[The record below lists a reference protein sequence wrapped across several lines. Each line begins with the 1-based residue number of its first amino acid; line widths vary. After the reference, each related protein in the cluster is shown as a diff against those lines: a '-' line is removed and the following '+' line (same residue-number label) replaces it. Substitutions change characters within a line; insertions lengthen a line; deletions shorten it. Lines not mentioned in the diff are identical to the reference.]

1 MQKYLII
8 IITSLSFAADY
19 AGYSGS
25 FLRMGT
31 SARSLAMGSGFTA
44 EIDQGFSA
52 YHNPASIAFLNKRQL
67 AFSHH
72 ALNLDRRLMMSSIST
87 GLPPTAGLG
96 GAWVSSGVDN
106 IQGRST
112 SGKKT
117 ENIDGTDQ
125 ILSTSEDAIFI
136 SFAQRITPWLALGI
150 NVKIL
155 RHQLPMNESQLAGKG
170 TGFDI
175 GFLVLPEEKFRFA
188 FMIQDLNTNYQWNT
202 GKVFEGEG
210 RVYKESFPIMY
221 RLGTTFTFQRIYF
234 VGDIGVVANQ
244 DDILGVTMR
253 FGGEYQLTEKYFI
266 RGGFGNSRFSL
277 GAGLN
282 FTFLNLNDAFF
293 DYAVVIEPHSASQG
307 MIHVFTYEFNL

>member
-1 MQKYLII
+1 VHKYLII

-19 AGYSGS
+19 AGYSGA

-52 YHNPASIAFLNKRQL
+52 YHNPASVAFLNKRQL

-87 GLPPTAGLG
+87 AIPPTAGLG
-96 GAWVSSGVDN
+96 VAWVSSGVDN
-106 IQGRST
+106 IQGRTT
-112 SGKKT
+112 SGKK
-117 ENIDGTDQ
+117 TDQ

-155 RHQLPMNESQLAGKG
+155 NHQLPMNESELAGKG

-175 GFLVLPEEKFRFA
+175 GFMVLPEEKLRFA
-188 FMIQDLNTNYQWNT
+188 FMIQDLNTNYHWNT
-202 GKVFEGEG
+202 GQVFEGEG
-210 RVYKESFPIMY
+210 RVYKESFPTMY

-244 DDILGVTMR
+244 DDILGMTMR
-253 FGGEYQLTEKYFI
+253 FGGEYHISENYFI

-293 DYAVVIEPHSASQG
+293 DYAVVIEPYSGSQG
-307 MIHVFTYEFNL
+307 MIHVFTYAFNF

>member
-1 MQKYLII
+1 MHKYLII

-19 AGYSGS
+19 AGYSGA

-52 YHNPASIAFLNKRQL
+52 YHNPASVAFLNKRQL

-87 GLPPTAGLG
+87 GIPPTAGLG
-96 GAWVSSGVDN
+96 VAWVSSGVDN

-112 SGKKT
+112 AGYKT
-117 ENIDGTDQ
+117 Q

-155 RHQLPMNESQLAGKG
+155 NHQLPMNESQLAGKG

-175 GFLVLPEEKFRFA
+175 GFMVLPEEKLRFA

-202 GKVFEGEG
+202 GQVFEGEG
-210 RVYKESFPIMY
+210 RVYKESFPTMY

-244 DDILGVTMR
+244 DDILGMTMR
-253 FGGEYQLTEKYFI
+253 FGGEYHISENYFI

-293 DYAVVIEPHSASQG
+293 DYAVVIEPHSVSQG
-307 MIHVFTYEFNL
+307 MIHVFTYAFNF

>member
-1 MQKYLII
+1 MHKYLII

-19 AGYSGS
+19 AGYSGT

-52 YHNPASIAFLNKRQL
+52 YHNPASVAFLNKRQL

-87 GLPPTAGLG
+87 AIPPTAGLG
-96 GAWVSSGVDN
+96 VAWVSSGVDN

-112 SGKKT
+112 SGKETKK
-117 ENIDGTDQ
+117 
-125 ILSTSEDAIFI
+125 LSTSEDAIFI

-155 RHQLPMNESQLAGKG
+155 RHQLPMNESELAGKG

-175 GFLVLPEEKFRFA
+175 GFMVLPEEKLRFA

-202 GKVFEGEG
+202 GQVFEGEG
-210 RVYKESFPIMY
+210 RIYKESFPTMY

-244 DDILGVTMR
+244 DDILGMTMR
-253 FGGEYQLTEKYFI
+253 FGGEYHISENYFI

-293 DYAVVIEPHSASQG
+293 DYAVVIEPHSVSQG
-307 MIHVFTYEFNL
+307 MIHVFTYAFNF

>member
-1 MQKYLII
+1 
-8 IITSLSFAADY
+8 LSFAADY
-19 AGYSGS
+19 AGYSGT

-52 YHNPASIAFLNKRQL
+52 YHNPASVAFLNKRQL

-87 GLPPTAGLG
+87 GIPPTAGLG
-96 GAWVSSGVDN
+96 VAWVSSGVDN

-112 SGKKT
+112 SGYKT
-117 ENIDGTDQ
+117 Q

-155 RHQLPMNESQLAGKG
+155 NHQLPMNESELAGKG

-175 GFLVLPEEKFRFA
+175 GFMVLPEEKLRFA

-202 GKVFEGEG
+202 GQVFEGEG
-210 RVYKESFPIMY
+210 RVYKESFPTMY

-244 DDILGVTMR
+244 DDILGMMMR
-253 FGGEYQLTEKYFI
+253 FGGEYHLSENYFI

-277 GAGLN
+277 GAGFN
-282 FTFLNLNDAFF
+282 FTFLKLNDAFF

-307 MIHVFTYEFNL
+307 MIHVFTYAFNF

>member
-1 MQKYLII
+1 M
-8 IITSLSFAADY
+8 SFAADY
-19 AGYSGS
+19 AGYSGA

-52 YHNPASIAFLNKRQL
+52 YHNPASVAFLNKRQL
-67 AFSHH
+67 AFSYH

-87 GLPPTAGLG
+87 SLPPTAGLG
-96 GAWVSSGVDN
+96 VAWVSSGVDN

-112 SGKKT
+112 AGYKT
-117 ENIDGTDQ
+117 Q

-155 RHQLPMNESQLAGKG
+155 GHQLPMNESQLAGKG

-175 GFLVLPEEKFRFA
+175 GFMVLPEEKLRFA

-202 GKVFEGEG
+202 GQVFEGEG
-210 RVYKESFPIMY
+210 RVYKESFPTMY

-244 DDILGVTMR
+244 DDILGMTMR
-253 FGGEYQLTEKYFI
+253 FGGEYNLSENYFI

-307 MIHVFTYEFNL
+307 MIHVFTYAFNF

>member
-1 MQKYLII
+1 VHKYLII

-19 AGYSGS
+19 AGYSGT

-52 YHNPASIAFLNKRQL
+52 YHNPASVAFLNKRQL

-96 GAWVSSGVDN
+96 VAWVSSGVDN

-112 SGKKT
+112 SGKET
-117 ENIDGTDQ
+117 E

-155 RHQLPMNESQLAGKG
+155 NHQLPMNESQLAGKG

-175 GFLVLPEEKFRFA
+175 GFMVLPEEKLRFA

-202 GKVFEGEG
+202 GQVFEGEG
-210 RVYKESFPIMY
+210 RVYKESFPTMY

-244 DDILGVTMR
+244 DDILGMTMR
-253 FGGEYQLTEKYFI
+253 FGGEYHLSENYFI

-277 GAGLN
+277 GAGFN
-282 FTFLNLNDAFF
+282 FTFLKLNDAFF

-307 MIHVFTYEFNL
+307 MIHVFTYAFNF

>member
-1 MQKYLII
+1 
-8 IITSLSFAADY
+8 LSFAADY
-19 AGYSGS
+19 AGYSGA

-52 YHNPASIAFLNKRQL
+52 YHNPASVAFLNKRQL

-87 GLPPTAGLG
+87 SIPPTAGLG
-96 GAWVSSGVDN
+96 VAWVSSGVDN

-112 SGKKT
+112 SGYKT
-117 ENIDGTDQ
+117 Q

-155 RHQLPMNESQLAGKG
+155 NHQLPMNESELAGKG

-175 GFLVLPEEKFRFA
+175 GFMVLPEEKLRFA

-202 GKVFEGEG
+202 GQVFEGEG
-210 RVYKESFPIMY
+210 RIYKESFPTMY

-244 DDILGVTMR
+244 DDILGMTMR
-253 FGGEYQLTEKYFI
+253 FGGEYHISENYFI

-307 MIHVFTYEFNL
+307 MIHVFTYAFNF

>member
-1 MQKYLII
+1 MHKYFII

-19 AGYSGS
+19 AGYSGT

-52 YHNPASIAFLNKRQL
+52 YHNPASVAFLNKRQL

-87 GLPPTAGLG
+87 AIPPTAGLG
-96 GAWVSSGVDN
+96 VAWVSSGVDN

-112 SGKKT
+112 SGKETKK
-117 ENIDGTDQ
+117 
-125 ILSTSEDAIFI
+125 LSTSEDAIFI

-155 RHQLPMNESQLAGKG
+155 NHQLPMNESELAGKG

-175 GFLVLPEEKFRFA
+175 GFMVLPEEKLRFA

-202 GKVFEGEG
+202 GDVFEGEG
-210 RVYKESFPIMY
+210 RVYKESFPTMY

-244 DDILGVTMR
+244 DDILGMTMR
-253 FGGEYQLTEKYFI
+253 FGGEYHISENYFI
-266 RGGFGNSRFSL
+266 RGGFGNNRFSL

-282 FTFLNLNDAFF
+282 FTFLKLNDAFF
-293 DYAVVIEPHSASQG
+293 DYAVVVEPHSVSQG
-307 MIHVFTYEFNL
+307 MIHVFTYAFNF

>member
-1 MQKYLII
+1 MHKYLII

-19 AGYSGS
+19 AGYSGT

-52 YHNPASIAFLNKRQL
+52 YHNPASVAFLNKRQL

-72 ALNLDRRLMMSSIST
+72 GLNLDRRLMMSSIST
-87 GLPPTAGLG
+87 AIPPTAGLG
-96 GAWVSSGVDN
+96 VAWVSSGVDN

-112 SGKKT
+112 SGYKT
-117 ENIDGTDQ
+117 Q

-136 SFAQRITPWLALGI
+136 SFAQRIMPWLALGI

-155 RHQLPMNESQLAGKG
+155 SNQLPMNESQLAGKG

-175 GFLVLPEEKFRFA
+175 GFKVLPEEKLRFA

-202 GKVFEGEG
+202 GDVFEGEG
-210 RVYKESFPIMY
+210 RVYKESFPTMY
-221 RLGTTFTFQRIYF
+221 RLGTTFTFRRIYI

-244 DDILGVTMR
+244 DDILGMTMR
-253 FGGEYQLTEKYFI
+253 FGGEYRLSENYFI

-293 DYAVVIEPHSASQG
+293 DYAVVIEPHSVSQG
-307 MIHVFTYEFNL
+307 MIHVFTYAFNF

>member
-1 MQKYLII
+1 MHKYLII
-8 IITSLSFAADY
+8 IITSSFSIAADY

-52 YHNPASIAFLNKRQL
+52 YHNPASVAFLNKRQL

-87 GLPPTAGLG
+87 GIPPTAGLG
-96 GAWVSSGVDN
+96 VAWVSSGVDN

-112 SGKKT
+112 SGYKT
-117 ENIDGTDQ
+117 Q

-155 RHQLPMNESQLAGKG
+155 SHQLPMNESQLAGKG

-175 GFLVLPEEKFRFA
+175 GFMVLPEEKLRFA

-202 GKVFEGEG
+202 GQVFEGEG
-210 RVYKESFPIMY
+210 RIYKESFPTMY

-244 DDILGVTMR
+244 DDILGMTMR
-253 FGGEYQLTEKYFI
+253 FGGEYHISENYFI

-277 GAGLN
+277 GAGFN

-307 MIHVFTYEFNL
+307 MIHVFTYAFNF

>member
-1 MQKYLII
+1 MHKYLII

-19 AGYSGS
+19 AGYSGA

-52 YHNPASIAFLNKRQL
+52 YHNPASVAFLNKRQL

-72 ALNLDRRLMMSSIST
+72 GLNLDRRLMMSSIST
-87 GLPPTAGLG
+87 GIPPTAGLG
-96 GAWVSSGVDN
+96 VAWVSSGVDN

-112 SGKKT
+112 SGYKT
-117 ENIDGTDQ
+117 Q

-155 RHQLPMNESQLAGKG
+155 NHQLPMNESELAGKG

-175 GFLVLPEEKFRFA
+175 GFMVLPEEKLRFA

-202 GKVFEGEG
+202 GQVFEGEG
-210 RVYKESFPIMY
+210 RIYKESFPTMY

-244 DDILGVTMR
+244 DDILGMTMR
-253 FGGEYQLTEKYFI
+253 FGGEYHLSENYFI

-307 MIHVFTYEFNL
+307 MIHVFTYAFNF

>member
-1 MQKYLII
+1 M
-8 IITSLSFAADY
+8 SFAADY
-19 AGYSGS
+19 AGYSGA

-44 EIDQGFSA
+44 EIDQGISA
-52 YHNPASIAFLNKRQL
+52 YHNPASVAFLNKRQL

-87 GLPPTAGLG
+87 SIPPTAGLG
-96 GAWVSSGVDN
+96 VAWVSSGVDN

-112 SGKKT
+112 SGYKT
-117 ENIDGTDQ
+117 Q

-155 RHQLPMNESQLAGKG
+155 NHQLPMNESELAGKG

-175 GFLVLPEEKFRFA
+175 GFMVLPEEKLRFA

-202 GKVFEGEG
+202 GQVFEGEG
-210 RVYKESFPIMY
+210 RIYKESFPTMY

-244 DDILGVTMR
+244 DDILGMTMR
-253 FGGEYQLTEKYFI
+253 FGGEYHISENYFI

-307 MIHVFTYEFNL
+307 MIHVFTYAFNF

>member
-1 MQKYLII
+1 MHKYLII

-19 AGYSGS
+19 AGYSGT

-52 YHNPASIAFLNKRQL
+52 YHNPASVAFLNKRQL

-87 GLPPTAGLG
+87 GIPPTAGLG
-96 GAWVSSGVDN
+96 VAWVSSGVDN

-112 SGKKT
+112 SGYKT
-117 ENIDGTDQ
+117 Q

-155 RHQLPMNESQLAGKG
+155 NHQLPMNESELAGKG

-175 GFLVLPEEKFRFA
+175 GFMVLPEEKLRFA
-188 FMIQDLNTNYQWNT
+188 FMIQDLNTNYHWNT
-202 GKVFEGEG
+202 GQVFEGEG
-210 RVYKESFPIMY
+210 RIYKESFPTMY

-244 DDILGVTMR
+244 DDILGMTMR
-253 FGGEYQLTEKYFI
+253 FGGEYHLSENYFI

-293 DYAVVIEPHSASQG
+293 DYAVVIEPHSVSQG
-307 MIHVFTYEFNL
+307 MIHVFTYAFNF

>member
-1 MQKYLII
+1 MRKYLIV
-8 IITSLSFAADY
+8 IITSSLSIAADY

-44 EIDQGFSA
+44 EIDQGFTA
-52 YHNPASIAFLNKRQL
+52 YHNPAGVAFLNKKQL
-67 AFSHH
+67 GFSYH

-87 GLPPTAGLG
+87 GLPPTAGMG
-96 GAWVSSGVDN
+96 VAWVSSGVDN

-112 SGKKT
+112 AGSKT
-117 ENIDGTDQ
+117 Q
-125 ILSTSEDAIFI
+125 VLSTSEDAIFI
-136 SFAQRITPWLALGI
+136 SFAQRIMPWLALGI

-155 RHQLPMNESQLAGKG
+155 SHQLPMNESQLAGKG

-175 GFLVLPEEKFRFA
+175 GFIVLPEEKLRFA
-188 FMIQDLNTNYQWNT
+188 FMVQDLNTNYQWNT
-202 GKVFEGEG
+202 GDVFEGEG
-210 RVYKESFPIMY
+210 RVYKESFPTMY
-221 RLGTTFTFQRIYF
+221 RLGTTFTFQRIYI

-244 DDILGVTMR
+244 DDILGMTMR
-253 FGGEYQLTEKYFI
+253 FGGEYHISENYFI

-293 DYAVVIEPHSASQG
+293 DYAVVIEPHSVSQG
-307 MIHVFTYEFNL
+307 MIHVFTYAFNF

>member
-1 MQKYLII
+1 MRKYLIV
-8 IITSLSFAADY
+8 IITSSLSIAADY

-44 EIDQGFSA
+44 EIDQGFTA
-52 YHNPASIAFLNKRQL
+52 YHNPAGVAFLNKRQL
-67 AFSHH
+67 GFSYH

-87 GLPPTAGLG
+87 PIPPTAGMG
-96 GAWVSSGVDN
+96 VAWVSSGVDN

-112 SGKKT
+112 AGSKT
-117 ENIDGTDQ
+117 Q
-125 ILSTSEDAIFI
+125 VLSTSEDAICI
-136 SFAQRITPWLALGI
+136 SFAQRIMPWLALGI

-155 RHQLPMNESQLAGKG
+155 NHQLPMNESQLAGKG

-175 GFLVLPEEKFRFA
+175 GFIVLPEEKLRFA
-188 FMIQDLNTNYQWNT
+188 FMVQDLNTNYQWNT
-202 GKVFEGEG
+202 GDVFEGEG
-210 RVYKESFPIMY
+210 RVYKESFPTMY
-221 RLGTTFTFQRIYF
+221 RLGTTFTFRRIYI

-244 DDILGVTMR
+244 DDILGMTMR
-253 FGGEYQLTEKYFI
+253 FGGEYHLSENYFI

-307 MIHVFTYEFNL
+307 MIHVFTYAFNF

>member
-1 MQKYLII
+1 M
-8 IITSLSFAADY
+8 SFAADY
-19 AGYSGS
+19 AGYSGA

-52 YHNPASIAFLNKRQL
+52 YHNPASVAFLNKRQL

-72 ALNLDRRLMMSSIST
+72 GLNLDRRLMMSSIST
-87 GLPPTAGLG
+87 SIPPTAGLG
-96 GAWVSSGVDN
+96 VAWVSSGVDN

-112 SGKKT
+112 SGYKT
-117 ENIDGTDQ
+117 Q

-155 RHQLPMNESQLAGKG
+155 RHQLPMNESELAGKG

-175 GFLVLPEEKFRFA
+175 GFMVLPEEKLRFA
-188 FMIQDLNTNYQWNT
+188 FMIQDLNTNYHWNT
-202 GKVFEGEG
+202 GQVFEGEG
-210 RVYKESFPIMY
+210 RIYKESFPTMY

-244 DDILGVTMR
+244 DDILGMTMR
-253 FGGEYQLTEKYFI
+253 FGGEYQLSEHYFI

-277 GAGLN
+277 GAGFN

-307 MIHVFTYEFNL
+307 MIHVFTYAFNF

>member
-1 MQKYLII
+1 MHKYLII

-19 AGYSGS
+19 AGYSGT

-52 YHNPASIAFLNKRQL
+52 YHNPASVAFLNKRQL

-87 GLPPTAGLG
+87 AIPPTAGLG
-96 GAWVSSGVDN
+96 VAWVSSGVDN

-112 SGKKT
+112 SGYKT
-117 ENIDGTDQ
+117 Q

-155 RHQLPMNESQLAGKG
+155 NHQLPMNESELAGKG

-175 GFLVLPEEKFRFA
+175 GFMVLPEEKLRFA

-202 GKVFEGEG
+202 GQVFEGEG
-210 RVYKESFPIMY
+210 RIYKESFPTMY

-244 DDILGVTMR
+244 DDILGMTMR
-253 FGGEYQLTEKYFI
+253 FGGEYHLSENYFI

-307 MIHVFTYEFNL
+307 MIHVFTYAFNF

>member
-1 MQKYLII
+1 MHKYLII

-19 AGYSGS
+19 AGYSGT

-52 YHNPASIAFLNKRQL
+52 YHNPASVAFLNKRQL

-72 ALNLDRRLMMSSIST
+72 GLNLDRRLMMSSIST
-87 GLPPTAGLG
+87 SIPPTAGLG
-96 GAWVSSGVDN
+96 VAWVSSGVDN

-112 SGKKT
+112 SGYKT
-117 ENIDGTDQ
+117 Q

-155 RHQLPMNESQLAGKG
+155 NHQLPMNESELAGKG

-175 GFLVLPEEKFRFA
+175 GFMVLPEEKLRFA
-188 FMIQDLNTNYQWNT
+188 FVIQDLNTNYQWNT
-202 GKVFEGEG
+202 GQVFEGQG
-210 RVYKESFPIMY
+210 RNYKESFPTMY
-221 RLGTTFTFQRIYF
+221 RFGTTLTYNKIYIA
-234 VGDIGVVANQ
+234 GDIGVVANQ
-244 DDILGVTMR
+244 DDILGTTIR
-253 FGGEYQLTEKYFI
+253 FGGEYRFMENYFL
-266 RGGFGNSRFSL
+266 RGGFGNSRFSI
-277 GAGLN
+277 GAGMN
-282 FTFLNLNDAFF
+282 FTFLKLNDAIF
-293 DYAVVIEPHSASQG
+293 DYAVVIEPHSVSQG
-307 MIHVFTYEFNL
+307 MIHVFTYAFNF

>member
-1 MQKYLII
+1 M
-8 IITSLSFAADY
+8 SFAADY
-19 AGYSGS
+19 AGYSGA

-52 YHNPASIAFLNKRQL
+52 YHNPASVAFLNKRQL

-72 ALNLDRRLMMSSIST
+72 ALNLDRRLMMASIST

-96 GAWVSSGVDN
+96 VAWVSSGVDN

-112 SGKKT
+112 SGKETKK
-117 ENIDGTDQ
+117 
-125 ILSTSEDAIFI
+125 LSTSEDAIFI

-155 RHQLPMNESQLAGKG
+155 NHQLPMNESELAGKG

-175 GFLVLPEEKFRFA
+175 GFMVLPEEKLRFA

-202 GKVFEGEG
+202 GQVFEGEG
-210 RVYKESFPIMY
+210 RIYKESFPTMY

-244 DDILGVTMR
+244 DDILGMTMR
-253 FGGEYQLTEKYFI
+253 FGGEYHLSENYFI

-307 MIHVFTYEFNL
+307 MIHVFTYAFNF

>member
-1 MQKYLII
+1 MHKYLII
-8 IITSLSFAADY
+8 IITSSFSIAADY

-44 EIDQGFSA
+44 EIDQGFTA
-52 YHNPASIAFLNKRQL
+52 YHNPAGVAFLNKRQL
-67 AFSHH
+67 GFSYH

-87 GLPPTAGLG
+87 GLKPTAGMG
-96 GAWVSSGVDN
+96 VAWVSSGVDN

-112 SGKKT
+112 AGSKT
-117 ENIDGTDQ
+117 Q
-125 ILSTSEDAIFI
+125 VLSTSEDAIFI

-155 RHQLPMNESQLAGKG
+155 NHQLPMNESQLAGKG

-175 GFLVLPEEKFRFA
+175 GFMVLPEEKLRFA
-188 FMIQDLNTNYQWNT
+188 FMIQDLNTNYHWNT
-202 GKVFEGEG
+202 GQVFEGEG
-210 RVYKESFPIMY
+210 RIYKESFPTMY

-244 DDILGVTMR
+244 DDILGMTMR
-253 FGGEYQLTEKYFI
+253 FGGEYHISENYFI

-277 GAGLN
+277 GAGFN

-307 MIHVFTYEFNL
+307 MIHVFTYAFNF

>member
-1 MQKYLII
+1 MHKYLII

-19 AGYSGS
+19 AGYSGA

-52 YHNPASIAFLNKRQL
+52 YHNPASVAFLNKRQL

-72 ALNLDRRLMMSSIST
+72 GLNLDRRLMMSSIST
-87 GLPPTAGLG
+87 SIPPTAGLG
-96 GAWVSSGVDN
+96 VAWVSSGVDN

-112 SGKKT
+112 SGYKT
-117 ENIDGTDQ
+117 Q

-155 RHQLPMNESQLAGKG
+155 NHQLPMNESQLAGKG

-175 GFLVLPEEKFRFA
+175 GFMVLPEEKFRFA

-202 GKVFEGEG
+202 GQVFEGEG
-210 RVYKESFPIMY
+210 RIYKESFPTMY

-244 DDILGVTMR
+244 DDILGMTMR
-253 FGGEYQLTEKYFI
+253 FGGEYHISENYFI

-277 GAGLN
+277 GAGFN

-307 MIHVFTYEFNL
+307 MIHVFTYAFNF

>member
-1 MQKYLII
+1 MHKYLII

-19 AGYSGS
+19 AGYSGA

-52 YHNPASIAFLNKRQL
+52 YHNPASVAFLNKRQL

-72 ALNLDRRLMMSSIST
+72 GLNLDRRLMMSSIST
-87 GLPPTAGLG
+87 SIPPTAGLG
-96 GAWVSSGVDN
+96 VAWVSSGVDN

-112 SGKKT
+112 SGYKT
-117 ENIDGTDQ
+117 Q

-155 RHQLPMNESQLAGKG
+155 RHQLPMNESELAGKG

-175 GFLVLPEEKFRFA
+175 GFMVLPEEKLRFA

-202 GKVFEGEG
+202 GQVFEGEG
-210 RVYKESFPIMY
+210 RIYKESFPTMY

-244 DDILGVTMR
+244 DDILGMTMR
-253 FGGEYQLTEKYFI
+253 FGGEYQLSENYFI

-277 GAGLN
+277 GAGFN

-307 MIHVFTYEFNL
+307 MIHVFTYAFNF

>member
-1 MQKYLII
+1 MHKYLVII
-8 IITSLSFAADY
+8 IISSSFAADY
-19 AGYSGS
+19 ASYSGA

-44 EIDQGFSA
+44 EIDQGFAA
-52 YHNPASIAFLNKRQL
+52 YHNPASVGFLNKRQI
-67 AFSHH
+67 AFSYH

-96 GAWVSSGVDN
+96 VAWVSSGVDN
-106 IQGRST
+106 IQGRS
-112 SGKKT
+112 SAGYKT
-117 ENIDGTDQ
+117 Q

-136 SFAQRITPWLALGI
+136 SFSQRVTPWLALGI

-155 RHQLPMNESQLAGKG
+155 KHQLPMNESQLAGKG

-175 GFLVLPEEKFRFA
+175 GFMALPEEKLNFA
-188 FMIQDLNTNYQWNT
+188 FVIQDLNTNYTWNT
-202 GKVFEGEG
+202 GQVFEGEG
-210 RVYKESFPIMY
+210 RVYKESFPTVY
-221 RLGTTFTFQRIYF
+221 RFGTTFTFQRIYIA
-234 VGDIGVVANQ
+234 GDIGVVANQ
-244 DDILGVTMR
+244 DDILGTTIR
-253 FGGEYQLTEKYFI
+253 FGGEYRFSENYFV

-307 MIHVFTYEFNL
+307 MIHVFTYAFNF

>member
-1 MQKYLII
+1 MHKYLII

-19 AGYSGS
+19 AGYSGA

-52 YHNPASIAFLNKRQL
+52 YHNPASVAFLNKRQL

-72 ALNLDRRLMMSSIST
+72 GLNLDRRLMMSSIST
-87 GLPPTAGLG
+87 SLPPTAGLG
-96 GAWVSSGVDN
+96 VAWVSSGVDN

-112 SGKKT
+112 SGYKT
-117 ENIDGTDQ
+117 Q

-155 RHQLPMNESQLAGKG
+155 NHQLPMNESELAGKG

-175 GFLVLPEEKFRFA
+175 GFMVLPEEKLRFA

-202 GKVFEGEG
+202 GQVFEGEG
-210 RVYKESFPIMY
+210 RIYKESFPTMY

-244 DDILGVTMR
+244 DDILGMTMR
-253 FGGEYQLTEKYFI
+253 FGGEYQLSENYFI

-277 GAGLN
+277 GAGFN

-307 MIHVFTYEFNL
+307 MIHVFTYAFNF

>member
-1 MQKYLII
+1 MHKYLII

-19 AGYSGS
+19 AGYSGA

-44 EIDQGFSA
+44 EIDQGFAA
-52 YHNPASIAFLNKRQL
+52 YHNPASVGFLNKRQI
-67 AFSHH
+67 AFSYH

-96 GAWVSSGVDN
+96 VAWVSSGVDN

-112 SGKKT
+112 SGKPT
-117 ENIDGTDQ
+117 E

-150 NVKIL
+150 NIKIL
-155 RHQLPMNESQLAGKG
+155 KHQLPMNESQLAGKG

-175 GFLVLPEEKFRFA
+175 GFMVLPEEKLKFA
-188 FMIQDLNTNYQWNT
+188 FVIQDLNTNYQWNT
-202 GKVFEGEG
+202 GQVFEGEG
-210 RVYKESFPIMY
+210 RVYKESFPTMY
-221 RLGTTFTFQRIYF
+221 RLGTTFTFQRIYIA
-234 VGDIGVVANQ
+234 GDIGVVANQ
-244 DDILGVTMR
+244 DDILGMTMR
-253 FGGEYQLTEKYFI
+253 FGGEYHLSENYFI

-277 GAGLN
+277 GAGFN

-307 MIHVFTYEFNL
+307 MIHVFTYAFNF

>member
-1 MQKYLII
+1 VHKYLII

-19 AGYSGS
+19 AGYSGT

-72 ALNLDRRLMMSSIST
+72 GLNLDRRLMMSSIST
-87 GLPPTAGLG
+87 GIPPTAGLG
-96 GAWVSSGVDN
+96 VAWVSSGVDN

-112 SGKKT
+112 SGYKT
-117 ENIDGTDQ
+117 Q

-136 SFAQRITPWLALGI
+136 SFAQRVTPWLALGI

-155 RHQLPMNESQLAGKG
+155 NHQLPMNESQLAGKG

-175 GFLVLPEEKFRFA
+175 GFMVLPEEKLRFA

-202 GKVFEGEG
+202 GQVFEGEG
-210 RVYKESFPIMY
+210 RIYKESFPTMY

-244 DDILGVTMR
+244 DDILGMTMR
-253 FGGEYQLTEKYFI
+253 FGGEYHISENYFI
-266 RGGFGNSRFSL
+266 RGGVGNSRFSL

-282 FTFLNLNDAFF
+282 FTFLKLNDAFF
-293 DYAVVIEPHSASQG
+293 DYAVVVEPHSVSQG
-307 MIHVFTYEFNL
+307 MIHVFTYAFNF

>member
-1 MQKYLII
+1 MHKYLII

-19 AGYSGS
+19 AGYSGT

-52 YHNPASIAFLNKRQL
+52 YHNPASVAFLNKRQL

-87 GLPPTAGLG
+87 SIPPTAGLG
-96 GAWVSSGVDN
+96 VAWVSSGVDN

-112 SGKKT
+112 SGKET
-117 ENIDGTDQ
+117 EK
-125 ILSTSEDAIFI
+125 LSTSEDAIFI

-155 RHQLPMNESQLAGKG
+155 NHQLPMNESELAGKG

-175 GFLVLPEEKFRFA
+175 GFMVLPEEKLRFA

-202 GKVFEGEG
+202 GQVFEGEG
-210 RVYKESFPIMY
+210 RIYKESFPTMY

-244 DDILGVTMR
+244 DDILGMTMR
-253 FGGEYQLTEKYFI
+253 FGGEYQLSENYFI

-277 GAGLN
+277 GAGFN

-307 MIHVFTYEFNL
+307 MIHVFTYAFNF

>member
-19 AGYSGS
+19 AGYSGA

-52 YHNPASIAFLNKRQL
+52 YHNPASIAFLNNRQL

-96 GAWVSSGVDN
+96 VAWVSSGVDN

-293 DYAVVIEPHSASQG
+293 DYAVVIEPHSGSQG
-307 MIHVFTYEFNL
+307 IIHVFTYAFNF

>member
-1 MQKYLII
+1 
-8 IITSLSFAADY
+8 LSIAADY

-44 EIDQGFSA
+44 EIDQGFTA
-52 YHNPASIAFLNKRQL
+52 YHNPAGVAFLNKRQL
-67 AFSHH
+67 GFSYH

-87 GLPPTAGLG
+87 GLPPTAGMG
-96 GAWVSSGVDN
+96 VAWVSSGVDN

-112 SGKKT
+112 AGSKT
-117 ENIDGTDQ
+117 Q
-125 ILSTSEDAIFI
+125 VLSTSEDAIFI

-155 RHQLPMNESQLAGKG
+155 SHQLPMNESQLAGKG

-175 GFLVLPEEKFRFA
+175 GFIVLPEEKLRFA
-188 FMIQDLNTNYQWNT
+188 FMVQDLNTNYQWNT
-202 GKVFEGEG
+202 GDVFEGEG
-210 RVYKESFPIMY
+210 RVYKESFPSMY
-221 RLGTTFTFQRIYF
+221 RLGTTFTFRRIYI

-244 DDILGVTMR
+244 DDILGMTMR
-253 FGGEYQLTEKYFI
+253 FGGEYRLSENYFI

-293 DYAVVIEPHSASQG
+293 DYAVVIEPHSVSQG
-307 MIHVFTYEFNL
+307 MIHVFTYAFNF

>member
-1 MQKYLII
+1 MHKYLII

-19 AGYSGS
+19 AGYSGA

-52 YHNPASIAFLNKRQL
+52 YHNPASVAFLNKRQL

-87 GLPPTAGLG
+87 SLPPTAGLG
-96 GAWVSSGVDN
+96 VAWVSSGVDN
-106 IQGRST
+106 IQGRSNA
-112 SGKKT
+112 GYKT
-117 ENIDGTDQ
+117 Q

-155 RHQLPMNESQLAGKG
+155 SHQLPMNESQLAGKG

-175 GFLVLPEEKFRFA
+175 GFMVLPEEKFRFA

-202 GKVFEGEG
+202 GQVFEGEG
-210 RVYKESFPIMY
+210 RIYKESFPTMY

-244 DDILGVTMR
+244 DDILGMTMR
-253 FGGEYQLTEKYFI
+253 FGGEYQISENYFI

-307 MIHVFTYEFNL
+307 MIHVFTYAFNF